1 MSNFNTGMG
10 EAPAPLW
17 ADTNWRDIAV
27 NDALRANG
35 NDGVFIPHTLLH
47 HIRTNRPQG
56 HTLHLQAM
64 EVQQLLRFLLE
75 QVALE
80 QETELRSM
88 LSGTDDHIQQGDI
101 QPYFGWYAVTW
112 EGAEVEIVMPPGGRH
127 YGPIACSDSLEALHS
142 FGVALEAHSWR
153 PIGRSLSYA
162 GSWQNAPELDAEIG
176 SVTWD
181 DVVLPAPTLAGVRG
195 AVEGFVRHRNAF
207 LSLGFPWRRGLL
219 LVGPPGTGKTML
231 CKAAAAALPE
241 LPFLYVRSI
250 QSEARTAQFGIRA
263 IFDRARQLA
272 PCLLAFEDIDGL
284 ITSSNRSLFL
294 NEMDGFQDNSGLL
307 IIASSNH
314 PGKIDEALLKR
325 PSRFDRVFHIG
336 LPATAERRAYC
347 LQLLSRAALI
357 ERMTPDLDR
366 DALAEQAAERS
377 DGFTPAYLKEAFVSA
392 ALHMAQEGIETLDQ
406 RYADTVLNQIEEL
419 RRHLQLLKDPDALG
433 DFVNPD
439 AAPVGIRRTRS

>member
-1 MSNFNTGMG
+1 MRIMVNLNPDS
-10 EAPAPLW
+10 
-17 ADTNWRDIAV
+17 NWRDLAI

-35 NDGVFIPHTLLH
+35 NEGTFIPNTLLH
-47 HIRTNRPQG
+47 HIRTHRPQV
-56 HTLHLQAM
+56 HTLHIAKM

-75 QVALE
+75 QE
-80 QETELRSM
+80 PELCSL
-88 LSGTDDHIQQGDI
+88 LSGTGDQIQQGDI
-101 QPYFGWYAVTW
+101 EPYVGWYGVRW
-112 EGAEVEIVMPPGGRH
+112 EGAEIEIVMSPGGRH
-127 YGPIACSDSLEALHS
+127 YGTIAFSDDREALHR
-142 FGVALEAHSWR
+142 FGIAIEAHSWR
-153 PIGRSLSYA
+153 PIGRSLSFVGA
-162 GSWQNAPELDAEIG
+162 WQNAPELDAEIG

-181 DVVLPAPTLAGVRG
+181 DVVLPSATLAGVRG
-195 AVEGFVRHRNAF
+195 AVEGFMRHRSAF
-207 LSLGFPWRRGLL
+207 VSLGFPWRRGLL

-250 QSEARTAQFGIRA
+250 QSETRNALIGIRA

-284 ITSSNRSLFL
+284 INSSNRSLFL
-294 NEMDGFQDNSGLL
+294 NEMDGFRDNSGLL

-336 LPATAERRAYC
+336 LPAKTERHSYC
-347 LQLLSRAALI
+347 ARLLSRSTLK
-357 ERMTPDLDR
+357 ERMTPELDCN
-366 DALAEQAAERS
+366 ALAEQAAERT

-392 ALHMAQEGIETLDQ
+392 ALHMAQEGIVTLDH
-406 RYADTVLNQIEEL
+406 RFAESVLNQIDEL
-419 RRHLQLLKDPDALG
+419 KRHLQLLKDPDALG

-439 AAPVGIRRTRS
+439 AAPVGIRRPRT